1 MFGPKLERNTFVFSY
16 EESSGTPQSFDD
28 MLGVAQNFISKFC
41 ITVAIEDA
49 HTRLKYAQSSQSE
62 GSNSGIG

>member
-1 MFGPKLERNTFVFSY
+1 MFGPKLERKTFVFSY
-16 EESSGTPQSFDD
+16 EESSCTPQSLNH

-41 ITVAIEDA
+41 ITVAIENA